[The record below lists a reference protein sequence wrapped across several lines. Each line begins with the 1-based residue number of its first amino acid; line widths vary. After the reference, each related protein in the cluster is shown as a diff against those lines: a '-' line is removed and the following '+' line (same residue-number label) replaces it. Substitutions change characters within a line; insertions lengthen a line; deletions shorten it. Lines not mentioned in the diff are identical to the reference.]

1 MVAPRF
7 YIFGVPDG
15 FDMLEG
21 TRQEISYFQRFYD
34 GSTEDT
40 KFTSHRDSNG
50 NVTYT
55 FLKYNLS
62 SGKSRTGSF
71 FGMSLAFSGIYCNH
85 PLRLYELFDY
95 VYHNHILCNT
105 PDASKGILK
114 PIANSDIKA
123 QYLITRFEDRKE
135 HINFVEKVFQHNLAT
150 DDMLTGSFYP
160 LDPGFKNENQYLVV
174 KLPLVVE
181 FEDEKQRKQYRERFE
196 ESLIGRF
203 REYSYVTVSPDWKL
217 QVNDTTIKPDPDVE
231 IAPQEIVRWKD
242 LIPEYQRYIIRGL
255 GNLAD
260 IDKTEVLR
268 YQKQA
273 ELILSQLK
281 KYSYNKN
288 IAPSIQANYEELCN
302 QLADLYSK
310 AMPTVNVSASP
321 DNGGNVTGGGTYEQG
336 ASCTVTAL
344 ANKGYTFINWIEGGN
359 VVSTDANYTFNVI
372 GNRTLV
378 ANFTGGGG
386 LAFGGRVKEWVIEN
400 KSKVAGIVG
409 AVAVVAV
416 LLALVLPKLKSSDG
430 SNHDPKEPSYC
441 EQANDSIRNKL
452 TVGSYVEAKEIAER
466 IPDVL
471 CREEELDLV
480 KNVQADALDK
490 EINQLIN
497 GKGWKD
503 AFDKSE
509 QYFDEDAKN
518 AKIDEIRIACEEDF
532 TTRIGKVNESDYSSK
547 SPSIKQELSDTKSY
561 IGKEKYDALIAKL
574 DENRPKGEHK
584 PTNTYYVELWNDNTS
599 TKLNHD
605 PTKEE
610 GKQTL
615 YSSKEIKFTGEDY
628 FEIRLI
634 KNNSPLN
641 LKMSDLEG
649 SLKDNNKIE
658 IKNGWIN
665 VKRLQ
670 DSGNIK
676 IKEANIEI
684 KFKLKE

>member
-71 FGMSLAFSGIYCNH
+71 FGMSLAFSGVYCNH

-95 VYHNHILCNT
+95 VYQNHVLCNT
-105 PDASKGILK
+105 SDASKGILK
-114 PIANSDIKA
+114 SIANSDIKA

-217 QVNDTTIKPDPDVE
+217 QVNDKTKKPDPDVE

-321 DNGGNVTGGGTYEQG
+321 DNGGNVIGGGTYEQG

-359 VVSTDANYTFNVI
+359 VVSTDANYTFNVT

-386 LAFGGRVKEWVIEN
+386 LAFGGRIKEWVAEN
-400 KSKVAGIVG
+400 KGKVAIIAS
-409 AVAVVAV
+409 AVAVLVV
-416 LLALVLPKLKSSDG
+416 LLVLLR
-430 SNHDPKEPSYC
+430 PKEGGGTVPPQTSYC
-441 EQANDSIRNKL
+441 CVERADSLIGAALSNNEFKIAKDIADSISDNSFKEEKL
-452 TVGSYVEAKEIAER
+452 ALINENLSEYHTNLGREI
-466 IPDVL
+466 D
-471 CREEELDLV
+471 
-480 KNVQADALDK
+480 
-490 EINQLIN
+490 QLI
-497 GKGWKD
+497 GEKKWKE
-503 AFDKSE
+503 AFDKTE
-509 QYFDEDAKN
+509 KYFDEDAKN
-518 AKIDEIRIACEEDF
+518 AKLDEIRSACVKDF
-532 TTRIGKVNESDYSSK
+532 TTRIDEVNKSNYDSMSKELISDLDNVKKYIGDKYTLLKKSIESKNPKVNPPINTPQYVVEIYTADRLYCPK
-547 SPSIKQELSDTKSY
+547 SLYQTIQ
-561 IGKEKYDALIAKL
+561 
-574 DENRPKGEHK
+574 
-584 PTNTYYVELWNDNTS
+584 S
-599 TKLNHD
+599 TQN
-605 PTKEE
+605 
-610 GKQTL
+610 
-615 YSSKEIKFTGEDY
+615 
-628 FEIRLI
+628 
-634 KNNSPLN
+634 
-641 LKMSDLEG
+641 
-649 SLKDNNKIE
+649 
-658 IKNGWIN
+658 IN
-665 VKRLQ
+665 VTGS
-670 DSGNIK
+670 DNYIIK
-676 IKEANIEI
+676 IKKGDKYLTDSELLNAISIPSASSSSFNFTDKQQGCVRMFLQAKSVTFTVNKNIVITIE
-684 KFKLKE
+684 K